1 MAKYEAS
8 NGSGARE
15 MYLSRTV
22 YNSDIL
28 TILDGVGNPTIE
40 TLQIKDLQ
48 KDEKMFYGRLDL
60 RNRSIT
66 PVNKYLKSFPSDP
79 ERVAMDFVVE
89 AFDAMKKKFDQ
100 AIRTGYISM
109 EETELSSFTP
119 VKAYENPLIRYNIHL
134 ASIQDGFLDY
144 VKRKD
149 RLSKIYNFNDFVPI
163 FMEYLKLFS
172 PEFPV
177 TKSMYLLSKDV
188 SPLSSGL
195 MVEISGQAYDDDN
208 IKAEM
213 FYKNSNFEYFK
224 NLAYQN
230 GFIIDKHIPWRLIA
244 DLNAPNLAKYI
255 KSAKGFSATAAT
267 ILSTSYNE
275 TYPDDIPLMI
285 RMLLDSYNATV
296 QHRPTT
302 SLQQPGPSISPFSMV
317 TTNSACKTKSMI
329 VRTPE
334 TLESLTST
342 YPPQYW
348 LNTYTRIRNIETKL
362 GYDEQTIQN
371 IVKKSTDLLKKL
383 DRPTALRYI
392 MGKFDNVSH
401 IEGSLFHDITRI
413 EMSEDPDATG
423 ESVDETVQRSVQASN
438 FIVY

>member
-1 MAKYEAS
+1 MANFDGN

-15 MYLSRTV
+15 MYLSRAV
-22 YNSDIL
+22 YNSNIL
-28 TILDGVGNPTIE
+28 TTLDGVDTPTIE

-48 KDEKMFYGRLDL
+48 IDEKMLYGRLDL
-60 RNRSIT
+60 RSRSIT
-66 PVNKYLKSFPSDP
+66 PLGRYLKSFPSNP
-79 ERVAMDFVVE
+79 EYVALDFVVE
-89 AFDAMKKKFDQ
+89 AFSAMKKKFDQ
-100 AIRTGYISM
+100 ALRTGYISI
-109 EETELSSFTP
+109 EEPELSSFTP
-119 VKAYENPLIRYNIHL
+119 VKAYENPMSRYNTHL
-134 ASIQDGFLDY
+134 ASIQSSFLDY
-144 VKRKD
+144 VKQKN
-149 RLSKIYNFNDFVPI
+149 RLNKIYNFDDFVPF
-163 FMEYLKLFS
+163 FMEHAKLFS
-172 PEFPV
+172 PEFPI

-195 MVEISGQAYDDDN
+195 MVEISGRPYDDDN

-213 FYKNSNFEYFK
+213 FYKNRNFEYFK

-230 GFIIDKHIPWRLIA
+230 GFMIDKHIPWRLIA
-244 DLNAPNLAKYI
+244 DLNAPNMVKHI
-255 KSAKGFSATAAT
+255 SALRGYEPTAAST
-267 ILSTSYNE
+267 LSLCFDK
-275 TYPDDIPLMI
+275 TYPEDIPNLI
-285 RMLLDSYNATV
+285 NLLLDTYNATV